1 MIRKRDKQITKEK
14 RKVDKKYIMEKS
26 TKIEIIRDYWILFL
40 VY

>member
-26 TKIEIIRDYWILFL
+26 TKIEIIRDY
-40 VY
+40 